1 MQKGS
6 IATRLFWLSAAWLV
20 VALIATAFLLSA
32 LYSRAL
38 DRSLLDALNFNLE
51 TLVARTL
58 EAGAPDA
65 LSVVAADPRYDRPA
79 SGWYWQIAD
88 SKGSFFNLSNS
99 LVGASLPKISK
110 PFDKDNTRSGVAYDS
125 FGTKLRIIERKVTIL
140 DLELFVSVSGNL
152 DEIAALTGQFRS
164 QALVVLGAVGAMLAV
179 MSFIIGRVALR
190 PIGQLRQAIEDVRAG
205 GAKRV
210 EGDFP
215 SELTPLADELN
226 QLLRSNLEIVEQ
238 AKNQV
243 GNLAHGLKTPLAV
256 LRNEV
261 AGKKTALAG
270 VVGEQVEKMNSQ
282 VKTYLDRARL
292 SARSVVIGK
301 RSDVFKVLE
310 RLVRV
315 MKKIHPECKISLGPP
330 CAKTIWFRGEDA
342 DLEEMVGNLLDNA
355 CKWSKTEVNISLSL
369 CERDRQQMVL
379 ISIKDDGKGLTREQ
393 VASVLKR
400 GVRLD
405 EKTPGSGLGLDIVK
419 ELVDVYGGE
428 LSLNGSP
435 QGGLEAIV
443 KLPALSG

>member
-6 IATRLFWLSAAWLV
+6 IAARLFWLSAAWLI
-20 VALIATAFLLSA
+20 VALIATAFLLTA

-58 EAGAPDA
+58 ESGAPDA

-88 SKGSFFNLSNS
+88 SKGAFFNLSNS
-99 LVGASLPKISK
+99 LVGASIPKIST
-110 PFDKDNTRSGVAYDS
+110 PFNKDNTRSGVAYDS

-140 DLELFVSVSGNL
+140 DLELFISVSGNL
-152 DEIAALTGQFRS
+152 DEIAAMTGQFRS

-179 MSFIIGRVALR
+179 MSFIVGRVALR
-190 PIGQLRQAIEDVRAG
+190 PIGKLRQAIEDVRAG
-205 GAKRV
+205 GAKKV
-210 EGDFP
+210 EGKFP

-226 QLLRSNLEIVEQ
+226 ELLRSNLEIVER

-261 AGKKTALAG
+261 AGKNS
-270 VVGEQVEKMNSQ
+270 VVSEQVEKMNTQ
-282 VKTYLDRARL
+282 VRTYLDRARL
-292 SARSVVIGK
+292 SARSAVIGQ
-301 RSDVFKVLE
+301 RTDALKVLE

-315 MKKIHPECKISLGPP
+315 MGKIHPECKISVSAPY
-330 CAKTIWFRGEDA
+330 AKTIWFRGEDT

-355 CKWSKTEVNISLSL
+355 CKWSKTEVNVSLAL
-369 CERDRQQMVL
+369 FGKARQKMVL
-379 ISIKDDGKGLTREQ
+379 ISIKDDGRGLTDEQ
-393 VASVLKR
+393 VASVLRR

-428 LSLNGSP
+428 LSLSGSS
-435 QGGLEAIV
+435 QSGLVATL
-443 KLPALSG
+443 KLPAAHG